1 MILLRFKKVAIKKNL
16 SYSIVVSPLQI
27 APTSNKFVEKVGF
40 YKPIID
46 RWSNKY
52 AFIEMD
58 RLFFWLKRGAKINKS
73 LFLLIKPLIVYLIQN
88 KNV

>member
-46 RWSNKY
+46 R
-52 AFIEMD
+52 
-58 RLFFWLKRGAKINKS
+58 
-73 LFLLIKPLIVYLIQN
+73 
-88 KNV
+88 